1 MLPPKFEAF
10 PQELCQLHRWVTW
23 KDRKVPYCATAINSK
38 ASTTNPDTWSS
49 FDAAQSAYEE
59 GGYSGVGFVLN
70 GDGIAAVDLD
80 DCVHA
85 GRPAPAAM
93 SLMERIGCQYI
104 ELSPSGTG
112 LHGFGYADSIKGKR
126 GILEGLS
133 VELYTD
139 QRYLTV
145 TGHTLSSGPL
155 VPLGEF
161 LAVGKEL
168 EAPKSNQPLTPQ
180 KSTEVHQKTTEA
192 LQRSTDSHLLLTL
205 LSSVGCAA
213 YTPLHEGQ
221 RNQCLFQLARYA
233 KADWPDASP
242 MERRELVKHW
252 HAKHYEVIGTKALTV
267 SLDDFERS
275 WDAVKHLPGATLD
288 AALKGVDLNAALPSQ
303 FAELG
308 YEGGDARLFNICMAL
323 QAHAGDGP
331 FFLSARTA
339 ANLLGHS
346 EHSTAAAMLRSFVR
360 DGVIQEISKGIGN
373 KASRYRMAL

>member
-1 MLPPKFEAF
+1 MLPPKFEMF
-10 PQELCQLHRWVTW
+10 PHELRQHHRWVTW
-23 KDRKVPYCATAINSK
+23 KDKKVPYCATAINSK
-38 ASTTNPDTWSS
+38 ASATNPDTWSS

-85 GRPAPAAM
+85 GQPAPAAM

-133 VELYTD
+133 VELYTN

-161 LAVGKEL
+161 STVANAL
-168 EAPKSNQPLTPQ
+168 ETRKSNQPLTPQ
-180 KSTEVHQKTTEA
+180 KSTEA
-192 LQRSTDSHLLLTL
+192 PQRSTDSHLLLTL

-213 YTPLHEGQ
+213 YTPLHAGQ
-221 RNQCLFQLARYA
+221 RNQCLFELARHA
-233 KADWPDASP
+233 KADWPDASL
-242 MERRELVKHW
+242 MERRELVRQW

-308 YEGGDARLFNICMAL
+308 YGAGDARLFNICMAL

-339 ANLLGHS
+339 ASLLGHS
-346 EHSTAAAMLRSFVR
+346 EHSTASAMLRSFVR
-360 DGVIQEISKGIGN
+360 DGVMQEVSKGAGN